1 MGIVMPT
8 SQGYSEDQMTIAAK
22 VTLISLK
29 IKSIYIYISE
39 MLRTAPGTQAFS
51 INTRYDIFI
60 SVPI

>member
-1 MGIVMPT
+1 
-8 SQGYSEDQMTIAAK
+8 MTLAAK

-29 IKSIYIYISE
+29 IRSVCVCVCIYIYIYISE